1 MYSCILNVH
10 VYVLII
16 LMILKLIS
24 SIPKSITFIKLY
36 KNAYVFTIWLFY
48 ITSAIY
54 KSEQLIVMLY
64 YCR

>member
-16 LMILKLIS
+16 LMILKLIY
-24 SIPKSITFIKLY
+24 SISKSITFIKLY

-48 ITSAIY
+48 TTSAIY
-54 KSEQLIVMLY
+54 KSE
-64 YCR
+64 